1 MQTFSVEVVNVE
13 LWPIEWKQCAV
24 IQASLFQFL
33 SNILVYKNHHV
44 YLLFCKV
51 LLVIFE
57 TSSAILSMSKGPL
70 VIRIV
75 HGRTSYEVFLLTLP
89 SPSVPLPPPPA
100 FQEHHESF
108 FSLILFH
115 GMQTDS
121 FGFFL
126 LTSIIVHRKIALNS
140 LYFYTRKS
148 IHCIFCVSQS

>member
-13 LWPIEWKQCAV
+13 LWSIEWKQCAV

-89 SPSVPLPPPPA
+89 SPSVPLPPPSLSRTSWK
-100 FQEHHESF
+100 FF
-108 FSLILFH
+108 FSH
-115 GMQTDS
+115 S
-121 FGFFL
+121 VSWHANWL
-126 LTSIIVHRKIALNS
+126 LWLLLAH
-140 LYFYTRKS
+140 FD
-148 IHCIFCVSQS
+148 HCAPGNCVK